1 MDKTQILEDI
11 VQKLNVVNRGIFKPD
26 DYSDEKVSELNDI
39 KEMLESRG
47 QISAAEQSAVI
58 EELSKMRK
66 R

>member
-66 R
+66 Q

>member
-11 VQKLNVVNRGIFKPD
+11 VLKLNVVNRGIFKPD

-66 R
+66 Q

>member
-47 QISAAEQSAVI
+47 QISTAEQSAVI

-66 R
+66 Q